1 MQRLNQLFVCVLVIV
16 YAVTVA
22 ANDAPIVQT
31 AQGKLKGTTVLSWSG
46 NTIISFIGVRFAEPP
61 VGQNR
66 FKDPISVEAWNG
78 VRNATEDGPLCP
90 QLVPDDIT
98 ISEGIITSEDC
109 LFLNVHTKSLT
120 GKKPVIIYFHPGG
133 FVAGT
138 GNNVWTGP
146 QYFLDQ
152 DIVLVTSNY
161 RLGPFGFISTGDSVM
176 SGNYGLKDQLE
187 VMKWVKQNIA
197 AFGGDPD
204 SVTLFGY
211 SAGAG
216 SIQLHMVS
224 PLSKGL
230 FHRAITSSCSATTPA
245 VLNRDPASLSRRYA
259 NLLNCSTE
267 TSHQIRDCLLRH
279 SVADLLAAAGRIW
292 DTLQPP
298 FSLFGP
304 VVEKQGGDKRFLR
317 DDPVKL
323 FQSGQ
328 FNQVP
333 LITGITRDE
342 FNWRAQF
349 LLTNSTYVNRI
360 NNEFD
365 EIAPWEFH
373 YPREPRQVSKR
384 ISAALKQFYFNNQ
397 PVSNSTEEQLGWLY
411 ADSLII
417 FSVWQAARL
426 IAEKS
431 SAPVYFYKFD
441 FEGRYSYRYRLGTQI
456 PYGVEHHDS
465 LIYLF
470 YIKPFFPL
478 FNQTDP
484 EAYMVNTLTSTYAN
498 FAKTGVPTL
507 PDCTQQW
514 TQMTKN
520 HLQHLN
526 IAKPPTMKEGL
537 PYPDRMQVWDSQLPI
552 GGPYHQI
559 FY

>member
-1 MQRLNQLFVCVLVIV
+1 MQRCNQLFVSVFVIIYV
-16 YAVTVA
+16 VVTTA
-22 ANDAPIVQT
+22 AHDAPVVQT
-31 AQGKLKGTTVLSWSG
+31 AQGQLKGTSVRSWTG
-46 NTIISFIGVRFAEPP
+46 KHIKSFIGVRFAEPP

-66 FKDPISVEAWNG
+66 FKDPIPVKPWSG
-78 VRNATEDGPLCP
+78 VRNATEDSPLCP
-90 QLVPDDIT
+90 QPVPEGLVI
-98 ISEGIITSEDC
+98 SEDC

-133 FVAGT
+133 FVSGT

-161 RLGPFGFISTGDSVM
+161 RLGALGFISTGDSVM
-176 SGNYGLKDQLE
+176 AGNYGLKDQLA
-187 VMKWVKQNIA
+187 VMKWVNQNIA

-204 SVTLFGY
+204 CVTLFGY

-224 PLSKGL
+224 PLSRGL

-259 NLLNCSTE
+259 NLFNCSTE
-267 TSHQIRDCLLRH
+267 TSQQIRDCLLQQ
-279 SVADLLAAAGRIW
+279 SVADLLATSNKIW
-292 DTLQPP
+292 DTLQYP
-298 FSLFGP
+298 FSLFSP
-304 VVEKQGGDKRFLR
+304 VVEKQGGENRFLR

-328 FNQVP
+328 FAQVP

-342 FNWRAQF
+342 FNWRAQD
-349 LLTNSTYVNRI
+349 LLTNSTYVNRL

-373 YPREPRQVSKR
+373 YPREPKDVSRR

-411 ADSLII
+411 GDSII
-417 FSVWQAARL
+417 AFSVYQAAKL

-456 PYGVEHHDS
+456 PYGVVHHDD

-470 YIKPFFPL
+470 YISPWFPL

-484 EAYMVNTLTSTYAN
+484 EAYMVRTLTSTYAT

-507 PDCTQQW
+507 PDSSTQW
-514 TQMTKN
+514 SQMTKE
-520 HLQHLN
+520 HLRHLD
-526 IAKPPTMKEGL
+526 ITKPPTMKQGL

-552 GGPYHQI
+552 DGPYRQLL
-559 FY
+559 Y